1 MTGSSFPFPFQC
13 TPNYP
18 NIGESFRE
26 TRFLDSAILK
36 MLAILTQV
44 RKFSGRIGGDHPEE
58 FWRRVKH
65 PAERRENCWPASWRG
80 SNYSNDRGRFRFSSS
95 HPHRFA
101 QKRFN
106 CRNRF
111 RWLRWDCAQRW
122 CSHPFLISDTIFQ
135 NSHLT
140 FLSCLLSSTQSCCR
154 FN

>member
-1 MTGSSFPFPFQC
+1 MTGSSFPFPFQR

-18 NIGESFRE
+18 NIEKVSAKHASSTRPSWRCSQFSHKSESSLVE
-26 TRFLDSAILK
+26 SAGTIL
-36 MLAILTQV
+36 
-44 RKFSGRIGGDHPEE
+44 RSFGGA
-58 FWRRVKH
+58 WST
-65 PAERRENCWPASWRG
+65 AERRENCWPASWRG